1 MNGNSIVCGLLAV
14 QKDVAS
20 GGDMNLPI
28 VLLSVS
34 NVENAISF
42 RPVVVEESTHLVKT
56 VTEVVKASKCRK

>member
-1 MNGNSIVCGLLAV
+1 MAIPSSAV

-42 RPVVVEESTHLVKT
+42 RPRPVVVEESTRLVRT